1 MIVTVTLNPAIDKTC
16 RMARMISGQVNRMDS
31 MTSIAGGKGVNVTK
45 ILRQYGYEVMAL
57 GFLGG
62 YTGRFIED
70 SLKAMGAECRFTQI
84 AGDTRCNLNVI
95 SEDGYVTELLEPGP
109 VISKEELTSFLA
121 EYKRVLDEAEL
132 VILSGSIP
140 KGVPEN
146 IYQVLIELAKQA
158 GVNVLL
164 DSSGEAMRAGISAK
178 PFMIK
183 PNLKELEGLIGRR
196 ITDKEEAAI
205 VAGEFALHGISH
217 VMVSMGAKGLLY
229 AHDNEALFVKAPDV
243 KAVNTVACGDS
254 VVASFAMSLLK
265 GESTEECLKRAG
277 AISAANATT
286 LESAVI
292 PREVAENLY
301 ESIDVCKLSV

>member
-1 MIVTVTLNPAIDKTC
+1 MIATVTLNPAIDKTC
-16 RMARMISGQVNRMDS
+16 KTARMIPGQVNRMDS
-31 MTSIAGGKGVNVTK
+31 MTNIAGGKGINVTK
-45 ILRQYGYEVMAL
+45 ILRQYGYEVVAL

-62 YTGRFIED
+62 YTGRFIEE
-70 SLKAMGAECRFTQI
+70 SLRDMGAECRFTKI
-84 AGDTRCNLNVI
+84 AGDTRCNLNVL

-109 VISKEELTSFLA
+109 VISKEELTAFLA
-121 EYKRVLDEAEL
+121 EYEGALAACEL

-140 KGVPEN
+140 KGVPGN
-146 IYQVLIELAKQA
+146 IYVKLIELANGA
-158 GVNVLL
+158 GVKVLL
-164 DSSGEAMRAGISAK
+164 DTSGEALKAGISAK

-183 PNLKELEGLIGRR
+183 PNLKELEGLIGRKINDR
-196 ITDKEEAAI
+196 EEAET
-205 VAGEFALHGISH
+205 VACGFASHGISH

-229 AHDNEALFVKAPDV
+229 AHDEKVLFAKAPDI

-265 GESTEECLKRAG
+265 EDNMEECLKQAA

-292 PREVAENLY
+292 PKEVAEELY
-301 ESIDVCKLSV
+301 ESICVQNFL

>member
-1 MIVTVTLNPAIDKTC
+1 MIVTVTLNPAVDKTC
-16 RMARMISGQVNRMDS
+16 KTARMIPGQINRMDS
-31 MTSIAGGKGVNVTK
+31 MKNIAGGKGINVTK
-45 ILRQYGYEVMAL
+45 ILRQYDYEVMAL

-62 YTGRFIED
+62 YTGRFIEER
-70 SLKAMGAECRFTQI
+70 LLGMGAECRFTKI

-109 VISKEELTSFLA
+109 VISKEELAMFLT
-121 EYKRVLDEAEL
+121 EYERALAVCEL

-146 IYQVLIELAKQA
+146 IYTKLIQMAEQA
-158 GVNVLL
+158 GVKALL
-164 DSSGEAMRAGISAK
+164 DTSGEPLKAGISAK

-183 PNLKELEGLIGRR
+183 PNLKELEGLIGRK
-196 ITDKEEAAI
+196 INEKEDAAD
-205 VAGEFALHGISH
+205 VAKDFAHHGISH

-229 AHDNEALFVKAPDV
+229 VHDKEVLFAKAPAV

-265 GESTEECLKRAG
+265 GDDMAKCLKWAT

-286 LESAVI
+286 MESAVI
-292 PREVAENLY
+292 PRDVAEELY
-301 ESIDVCKLSV
+301 QSIFL